1 MSGIENR
8 GLPDVAGGGGMQN
21 AAWPSKQPRPVINS
35 ASPCLESA
43 VRHGRPAGH
52 QGACMNDLRR
62 IPQRAP
68 RVFFTMLLLALGLA
82 SGGTLA
88 QEGGTSASLAPVSGQ
103 AAEIPA
109 RVGEPVE
116 LGVVAS
122 RDGAAS
128 VGEKLVWTLEDP
140 ESGTLE
146 SLDPLSRP
154 ASDGVEAG
162 SGRAQFTAATAGRHG
177 VTVQMLRDATCVAS
191 DCARVAH
198 RLVVVAQVA
207 DAASETD
214 KPRDLRWVGGAAA
227 GVALIGAASTMGS
240 DGDGNGGSSTGTLAI
255 LSGNGQSGLANTS
268 LPTPLTVV
276 ALNGG
281 GAAPGVTIQWTVSG
295 GATISGATSSTGADG
310 RASVNV
316 TSLGPGPGPV
326 TVTATRTDN
335 SVSATFTLTINIA
348 ALEKVSGDGQT
359 TPVDTTTA
367 APLVVRTRLNGAP
380 QAGVTVNWQV
390 LSGNGTLSGISA
402 ISDANGLAQAF
413 VDAGSF
419 PGTITVRASRAD
431 SPTLQQTFTVN
442 AVELR
447 DIVIVSGNGQSQAQ
461 ANALP
466 NPLVVRATDNAVAD
480 PGVTILWNASPGVQL
495 SSNSTVTDGAGES
508 TITVTDTG
516 LGLDPYTV
524 TAQRADQP
532 GLAVTFS
539 FNVLPPS
546 MTVVSGDSQSGLA
559 SSQAAAPIVVQLLDG
574 NGAPMAGQNVSW
586 TVESGSATL
595 GTPMSTTDAG
605 GNASV
610 TFGYGNFPGPIV
622 IRASAFNDGATAD
635 ASATGNPPG
644 GMTAASGDAQT
655 GDPGDPLAQPLVVQ
669 IVDPAPDLS
678 GIPIS
683 FVVVSGSATLAPANA
698 LTDAAGQ
705 ASTQVT
711 LGMTPGPVVIQATAP
726 GGVVTQFTATV
737 TGTLVVTSV
746 TAPTGDGQTL
756 TPGTPSAPMELTLNG
771 NGVPLAGQTVT
782 WSTSGGTLDSATTVT
797 DAAGKTSNR
806 VTVTGSGTTV
816 VTASVPTFNEF
827 VGSSVTFT
835 HNSNLAA
842 QPNLSINEAS
852 VAEALDAACLTLGG
866 SGALTPDEQD
876 LVDQCNALILATT
889 ADPDAV
895 GEALTAMLPDVA
907 QTQADAGKAAVGAQ
921 FNNLN
926 TRMVGLRSGA
936 PVAQLSFAGLNLAM
950 SGGSVP
956 LGPLGLS
963 LLGATETAPAEELQ
977 FEKWGFFVSGNI
989 GRGESDPTRLT
1000 PRYDFDVE
1008 GLTAGVDYRW
1018 SDSVVLGV
1026 ALGYTRQDTDL
1037 SGGQGSVEMQG
1048 FSLSGYSTWYHGN
1061 DWYLDSVVTLGN
1073 NSYDH
1078 ARRIQ
1083 YVLPGEI
1090 VDQVAKADSDGTDLS
1105 ATLTF
1110 GRDFSRGAWNF
1121 GAYGRA
1127 AYSRLAFDEF
1137 EEEVDA
1143 SRNGSGLALSVDS
1156 RTVTGLSSTLGG
1168 KAAFTHSAS
1177 WGILVP
1183 QLEVEWVHEYGSDT
1197 EAFRGYFLDDPTQT
1211 PILVLG
1217 DDLDNDYFRIGLGLS
1232 MVLTQ
1237 GRSGFITYER
1247 LVARS
1252 GIDQQTLSLGFRW
1265 EF

>member
-1 MSGIENR
+1 MIQF
-8 GLPDVAGGGGMQN
+8 AGK
-21 AAWPSKQPRPVINS
+21 SVR
-35 ASPCLESA
+35 A
-43 VRHGRPAGH
+43 VRA
-52 QGACMNDLRR
+52 
-62 IPQRAP
+62 
-68 RVFFTMLLLALGLA
+68 VTSTLLLALGLVSTAAAQAPGTAGLA
-82 SGGTLA
+82 SPA
-88 QEGGTSASLAPVSGQ
+88 DQP
-103 AAEIPA
+103 AEVPA

-116 LGVVAS
+116 LQVIAS
-122 RDGAAS
+122 RDGQARA
-128 VGEKLVWTLEDP
+128 GEALTW
-140 ESGTLE
+140 SLE
-146 SLDPLSRP
+146 SPGSGQLERLDASSR
-154 ASDGVEAG
+154 AAGEGVAAG
-162 SGRAQFTAATAGRHG
+162 SGRARFTAATAGRHG
-177 VTVQMLRDATCVAS
+177 ITVQMPRDAGCASADCVL
-191 DCARVAH
+191 VAH
-198 RLVVVAQVA
+198 RIVVLASAADVA
-207 DAASETD
+207 DTGE
-214 KPRDLRWVGGAAA
+214 KQRDLRWVAGAGA
-227 GVALIGAASTMGS
+227 GLALIGAASTTGS
-240 DGDGNGGSSTGTLAI
+240 DGDGNNGSSTGTLAI
-255 LSGNGQSGLANTS
+255 LAGNGQSGLANNP
-268 LPTPLTVV
+268 LPIPLEVV

-281 GAAPGVTIQWTVSG
+281 GAASGVTIQWTVTG
-295 GATISGATSSTGADG
+295 GATLSAATATTGADG
-310 RASVNV
+310 RARVNV

-335 SVSATFTLTINIA
+335 SVGAVFTLTINIA
-348 ALEKVSGDGQT
+348 ALDKISGDGQT

-367 APLVVRTRLNGAP
+367 APLVVRTQLNGAP
-380 QAGVTVNWQV
+380 QAGVAVTWQV
-390 LSGNGTLSGISA
+390 ISGNGSLSGVTA
-402 ISDANGLAQAF
+402 VSDANGLAQAF
-413 VDAGSF
+413 VDAGPF

-431 SPTLQQTFTVN
+431 SPLLQQTFTVN

-447 DIVIVSGNGQSQAQ
+447 DLAIVSGNNQTEAQ
-461 ANALP
+461 GYPLP
-466 NPLVVRATDNAVAD
+466 NPLVVLATDNGAPD
-480 PGVTILWNASPGVQL
+480 PGVTIFWSASPGVQL
-495 SSNSTVTDGAGES
+495 SSNSTITDGAGES

-516 LGLDPYTV
+516 FDLDPFTV

-532 GLAVTFS
+532 GLSVTFS
-539 FNVLPPS
+539 FNITPPTLS
-546 MTVVSGDSQSGLA
+546 VVAGDGQSGLA
-559 SSQAAAPIVVQLLDG
+559 GSQAATPVQVQLLDG
-574 NGAPMAGQNVSW
+574 NGAPMAGQTVAW

-595 GTPMSTTDAG
+595 STPMSMTDAG
-605 GNASV
+605 GNADVGFS
-610 TFGYGNFPGPIV
+610 YGSQPGPIV
-622 IRASAFNDGATAD
+622 IRASVFNDGATAD
-635 ASATGNPPG
+635 ASATSQPPG
-644 GMTAASGDAQT
+644 GIAAASGDGQT
-655 GDPGDPLAQPLVVQ
+655 GDPGDPLAQPLVIQ
-669 IVDPAPDLS
+669 LVDPAPDLS
-678 GIPIS
+678 GVPIS
-683 FVVVSGSATLAPANA
+683 FVVVSGSATLAPANTV
-698 LTDAAGQ
+698 TDAAGQ

-711 LGMTPGPVVIQATAP
+711 LGLTPGPVVIEATAP

-771 NGVPLAGQTVT
+771 NGTPLAGQTVT
-782 WSTSGGTLDSATTVT
+782 WTTTGGTLDSATTVT
-797 DAAGKTSNR
+797 DATGKTSNR

-816 VTASVPTFNEF
+816 VTASFPTFNEF
-827 VGSSVTFT
+827 VGSSVSFT

-842 QPNLSINEAS
+842 LPSLSINEAS

-866 SGALTPDEQD
+866 SGTLTPEEQD
-876 LVDQCNALILATT
+876 LVDQCNALILASTT
-889 ADPDAV
+889 DPGAV

-936 PVAQLSFAGLNLAM
+936 PVAKLSFAGLTLAA
-950 SGGSVP
+950 SGGRVA
-956 LGPLGLS
+956 LAPLGLS
-963 LLGATETAPAEELQ
+963 LLGAAETAPAEEMA

-1018 SDSVVLGV
+1018 SDSLVLGA

-1048 FSLSGYSTWYHGN
+1048 LSLSGYSTWYHGN

-1073 NSYDH
+1073 NQYDH

-1083 YVLPGEI
+1083 YVLPGEV

-1105 ATLTF
+1105 ATVTF
-1110 GRDFSRGAWNF
+1110 GRDFSRGAWTF

-1127 AYSRLAFDEF
+1127 AYSRLGFDAFQ
-1137 EEEVDA
+1137 EEVDD
-1143 SRNGSGLALSVDS
+1143 SLNGNGLALRVES

-1168 KAAFTHSAS
+1168 KAAYAHSAS

-1183 QLEVEWVHEYGSDT
+1183 QLEAEWVHEYGSDT
-1197 EAFRGYFLDDPTQT
+1197 EAFRGFFVDDPTQT

-1232 MVLTQ
+1232 LVLTE